1 MSGDIRSSSEM
12 LGLLQEVRENNTN
25 IFEILDLED
34 HEKRLTRYLAWLV
47 NPKASH
53 DVDTVFLESF
63 LSCFSLQLDNSSD
76 VKIRYLE
83 VFDSTVGQKE
93 IDLVIETAT
102 QVIGVEIKTTHTERP
117 QKFNEEAVALE
128 EYAEENDK
136 QAVEMLYLPHL
147 ESEKRKAKFADRIA
161 TWRAVLSALEEHRG
175 ELKTP
180 HEIALF
186 DDFKTNIEDNV
197 IKKESFSKKTKLY
210 LMYKD
215 YLEDFQI
222 DVGPGS
228 FRNDRKDVYNCL
240 WNWFEENYETW
251 DGQFDRSQ
259 KFSKSTRYVRLHKNE
274 WHLSTDGSGR
284 PEFTLEIL
292 GTENRLSWYDG
303 CGSDGDYRPR
313 KPHFEMSVALNDD
326 SKDQTRRTQY
336 LDYLDDEEREALEE
350 AGFRHTGEWL
360 EELESDASYN
370 KFHMFSKIVEVDFDR
385 PDKTIEEMKT
395 GLETFVA
402 LEDSID
408 NFTEEYRS

>member
-1 MSGDIRSSSEM
+1 M
-12 LGLLQEVRENNTN
+12 LGLLQEVRESSTN

-53 DVDTVFLESF
+53 DADTAFLESF
-63 LSCFSLQLDNSSD
+63 LDCFDLQLDGSSD
-76 VKIRYLE
+76 IEIRYLE
-83 VFDSTVGQKE
+83 VFDSTAGQKE

-102 QVIGVEIKTTHTERP
+102 QVIGVEIKTTHTEHS
-117 QKFNEEAVALE
+117 QKFREEATALE
-128 EYAEENDK
+128 EYAEENEK
-136 QAVEMLYLPHL
+136 PVVEMLYLPHL
-147 ESEKRKAKFADRIA
+147 ESEKHKAKFADRIA
-161 TWRAVLSALEEHRG
+161 TWRTVLAAFEEYRG

-215 YLEDFQI
+215 YLENFQI
-222 DVGPGS
+222 DVGPDS
-228 FRNDRKDVYNCL
+228 FRNDRKDIYNRL
-240 WNWFEENYETW
+240 WNWYRENHETW
-251 DGQFDRSQ
+251 DGQFDRSR
-259 KFSKSTRYVRLHKNE
+259 KFSKSTRYVRLYKDE

-303 CGSDGDYRPR
+303 YGSDGDYRPK
-313 KPHFEMSVALNDD
+313 KPHFEMSVALNDN
-326 SKDQTRRTQY
+326 SEDQTRRTQY
-336 LDYLDDEEREALEE
+336 LDYLGDEEREALED

-360 EELESDASYN
+360 EELGSDASYN
-370 KFHMFSKIVEVDFDR
+370 KFHMFSKIVEVNFDR
-385 PDKTIEEMKT
+385 PDQTIEEMKS
-395 GLETFVA
+395 GLEAFVT

-408 NFTEEYRS
+408 NFTKDYRS